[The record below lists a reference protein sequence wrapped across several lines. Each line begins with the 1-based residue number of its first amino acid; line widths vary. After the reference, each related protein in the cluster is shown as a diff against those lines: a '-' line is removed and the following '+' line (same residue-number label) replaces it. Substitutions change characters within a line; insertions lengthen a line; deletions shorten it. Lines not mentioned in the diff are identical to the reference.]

1 MRRREVGS
9 RAVGKEE
16 EEGSQWSAKNDRM
29 RIGMELVD
37 GENRDGLGAV
47 RKAE

>member
-9 RAVGKEE
+9 RAVGKE

-29 RIGMELVD
+29 RIGMELAD